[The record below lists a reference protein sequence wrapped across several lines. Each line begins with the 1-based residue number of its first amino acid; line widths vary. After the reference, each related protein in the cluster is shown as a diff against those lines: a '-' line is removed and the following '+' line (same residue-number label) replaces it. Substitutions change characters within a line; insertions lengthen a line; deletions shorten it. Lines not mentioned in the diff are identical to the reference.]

1 MNYNE
6 WTIEQL
12 EERRAQIVTE
22 CETEGA
28 DLVALEAEVRA
39 INAEM
44 DERKAAEARRA
55 AVRSM
60 VAAGSGRTVET
71 IEEDKGEKTMTL
83 YEIRKSPEYVEA
95 FAKYIKTEDDKE
107 CRALLTENVSG
118 TVPVPVLV
126 DEIIAA
132 AWDNDQILQRVKKTN
147 FRGNLKVA
155 FERSA
160 TGAEAHT
167 EGTTAVSEETLTL
180 GIVTM
185 IPKNIKTYL
194 RVSDEAVAMGGEA
207 FLRYIY
213 DELVYQIIK
222 KLAND
227 AVLDIAGADTTH
239 GSDSVGVPK
248 VTAAPGL
255 ATIASAFAQLSDQA
269 VNNVVIINRAT
280 YAAFYEAYAAGNFAV
295 DPFMNL
301 PVLYSSALPAYS
313 TADTNAVYAI
323 VGDLGGEQVNY
334 PEGEGVVIKYDDLSE
349 AEKDMVKITGRQYA
363 AHAVTAPGRFANIA
377 KPAAVTT

>member
-28 DLVALEAEVRA
+28 DLDALEAEVRA

-185 IPKNIKTYL
+185 IPKNIKKYI

>member
-28 DLVALEAEVRA
+28 DLDALEAEVRA

-185 IPKNIKTYL
+185 IPKNIKKYI

-349 AEKDMVKITGRQYA
+349 AEKDMIKITGRQYA

>member
-28 DLVALEAEVRA
+28 DLDALEAEVRA

-185 IPKNIKTYL
+185 IPKNIKKYI

-313 TADTNAVYAI
+313 TANTNAVYAI